1 MRTGTIAFLL
11 GCLAVQ
17 QLAALPALRWALP
30 CLLLVAAA
38 YHVPCLRLPAWFAA
52 GLVWALWRAQA
63 ELGQSFN
70 PALQGVDL
78 TAEGYIAGIPE
89 AQSRGTRVLVDIT
102 HLHTASKSVAW
113 QGRVRLNWSIE
124 ASTLQVGE
132 RWRLYLRLKQAHGL
146 MNPGGFDYEG
156 WLYQQGIKA
165 TGTVRVAADNQR
177 LAAPDWHYAIGHA
190 RQHIGQ
196 ALARALPQSPYLGI
210 VTALVIG
217 AQDAI
222 TPQQWQV
229 FTRTGT
235 SHLVAISGLNITL
248 VAGLIAVLVRRL
260 WACWPYVALRFAAAK
275 AAVCAALISASVYAV
290 LAGFSI
296 PTRRAL
302 IMLMVVL
309 GARLWDRQLAPSR
322 LLALGLLLVLLMD
335 PTAPLTA
342 GFWLS
347 YGAVAL
353 LFYGMGGR
361 LSPSVWWRQWGR
373 AQWLVALGLLPMTL
387 VLFQRASLI
396 APLANLFAEPWLSLL
411 VTPLTLLGTLLLPI
425 SNAAGAFVLHVA
437 SVLLGGIWPL
447 LVVCANLP
455 AASVSWALPAS
466 WIAAVAGVG
475 ALLLLAPRGVPARG
489 IGLVLLL
496 PVVLLRPEVPRPG
509 AVWFTLLDVGQ
520 GLAAVVHTAHHTLV
534 FDTGPRFSDSFDT
547 GAAVVLPYLRS
558 LGINFVD
565 TLVVSHGD
573 NDHSGGAVS
582 ILANI
587 PVAELLS
594 SVPERFTHL
603 SARCRAGQSW
613 RWDGVNFRILHPDAT
628 RTWQGNNSCC
638 VLSIEAPGGRVLM
651 PADIEAEA
659 EHHLVTEQ
667 ADRLRAAILV
677 APHHGSRTSSTDE
690 FISAVAPTYVLFPV
704 GYRNRYGFPRSDVA
718 TRYVEHHA
726 QRFDTDS
733 AGSIEFHID
742 PDTGVST
749 PRSYRQAARRYWNV
763 SGPELFTTV
772 VE

>member
-11 GCLAVQ
+11 GCLLVQ
-17 QLAALPALRWALP
+17 HGAQLPALAWTIP
-30 CLLLVAAA
+30 CLLLATAA
-38 YHVPCLRLPAWFAA
+38 VCLPWLRMPAWFAL
-52 GLVWALWRAQA
+52 GLVWALWRAHA
-63 ELGQSFN
+63 EMAHNFD

-89 AQSRGTRVLVDIT
+89 VQSRGTRVLLDIT
-102 HLHTASKSVAW
+102 RLHTADQSVNW
-113 QGRVRLNWSIE
+113 QGRVRVNWSID
-124 ASTLQVGE
+124 AATLQVGA
-132 RWRLYLRLKQAHGL
+132 RWRVHLRLKQAHGL
-146 MNPGGFDYEG
+146 MNPGGFDYEA

-165 TGTVRVAADNQR
+165 TGSVRDAADNQ
-177 LAAPDWHYAIGHA
+177 LLNAPDWRYTIGHA
-190 RQHIGQ
+190 RQRIAQ

-210 VTALVIG
+210 ITALVIG
-217 AQDAI
+217 AQDGI
-222 TPQQWQV
+222 TPPQWQV

-275 AAVCAALISASVYAV
+275 AAVCAALLSASIYAV

-309 GARLWDRQLAPSR
+309 GARLLDRQLVPSR

-361 LSPSVWWRQWGR
+361 LSPGVWWRQWGR

-396 APLANLFAEPWLSLL
+396 APLANLFAEPLLSLII
-411 VTPLTLLGTLLLPI
+411 TPLTLLGTLLLPI
-425 SNAAGAFVLHVA
+425 AATAGT
-437 SVLLGGIWPL
+437 VLLQFASALLGIAWAF
-447 LVVCANLP
+447 LVACANLP
-455 AASVSWALPAS
+455 GASVAWALPAP
-466 WIAAVAGVG
+466 WIAGVAAVG
-475 ALLLLAPRGVPARG
+475 ALLLLAPRGLPARSL
-489 IGLVLLL
+489 GLVMLL
-496 PVVLLRPEVPRPG
+496 PMILLRPEAPRSG
-509 AVWFTLLDVGQ
+509 ALWFTLLDVGQ
-520 GLAAVVHTAHHTLV
+520 GLSAVVRTEHHTLV

-558 LGINFVD
+558 QGVNFID
-565 TLVVSHGD
+565 TLLISHGD
-573 NDHSGGAVS
+573 NDHSGGATS
-582 ILANI
+582 ILANM
-587 PVAELLS
+587 PVAALLS
-594 SVPERFTHL
+594 SVPERFAYRGT
-603 SARCRAGQSW
+603 RCHAGQSW

-628 RTWQGNNSCC
+628 RTWQGNNECC
-638 VLSIEAPGGRVLM
+638 VLLIEAPGGRVLL

-704 GYRNRYGFPRSDVA
+704 GYRNRYGFPRGDVA
-718 TRYVEHHA
+718 MRYIEHHA

-733 AGSIEFHID
+733 AGSIEFYID

-749 PRSYRQAARRYWNV
+749 PRSYRQTARRYWNT
-763 SGPELFTTV
+763 SGPEVFTTAG
-772 VE
+772 E